1 MTKKKP
7 VIKYT
12 NRDFDSI
19 KSSLVEH
26 AKRFYPDRY
35 NDFNESSFGAMMFDS
50 VAYVGDIMSY
60 YVDFQANESFLET
73 ALQYDNVRRLSAQ
86 MGYKFYGSPS
96 VYANLTFYILVP
108 AALSGLGPDTANIPI
123 LKRGSQFRSSS
134 GINFIL
140 QQNVNF
146 NDDNIEVVASKFD
159 ATTNKPTEYALRT
172 FGRVRSGNRYFKDVT
187 IGAFQRFLRIR
198 IGPSIINEIESVF
211 DSEGHQY
218 YQVPNLTHD
227 IIYKETTNPT
237 AQSDGV
243 PSILKP
249 FAVARRFILEQDES
263 GTYIRFGYGS
273 DTEGI
278 VEDVT
283 DPAQIVLKQT
293 GKNHI
298 TDDAFDPNKLLN
310 SDKFGVAPSNTTL
323 RIMYG
328 ANTQTQ
334 ISVAIGQLNKTS
346 EVIMEFPNSSNTTTA
361 PYLNVRESL
370 ECANDQAIS
379 EDASLPSSEEL
390 KYRAYGVY
398 AAQGRAV
405 TRNDYEAYCYQMPPS
420 LGGVKRA
427 NIVNDPGGTNR
438 RLALYVA
445 SEDADGY
452 LMNTKTVVKNN
463 LKTWLTKNKML
474 NDGIDIY
481 DTKIINIGFRYEAVI
496 DPNLNSMTI
505 LADVDARLRQHFV
518 NKLNVGEPI
527 YINNIYNT
535 INKTIGVIDC
545 VKVTM
550 ETKKGA
556 NYSTVSVN
564 IEDLLSDK
572 GTMVT
577 CPKNCILEIKYL
589 DNDIKGAAV

>member
-1 MTKKKP
+1 MSKKP

-35 NDFNESSFGAMMFDS
+35 NDFNESSFGSMMFDS

-60 YVDFQANESFLET
+60 YIDFQANESFLET

-86 MGYKFYGSPS
+86 LGYKFYGRPA

-108 AALSGLGPDTANIPI
+108 AAASGLGPDTTYMPI
-123 LKRGSQFRSSS
+123 LKKGSQFGSTS
-134 GINFIL
+134 GVNFIL
-140 QQNVNF
+140 QQDVNF
-146 NDDNIEVVASKFD
+146 NDDNVEIVASKFD
-159 ATTNKPTEYALRT
+159 TTTNKPTEYAIRS
-172 FGRVRSGNRYFKDVT
+172 FGRVKSGNRYYKDIT
-187 IGAFQRFLRIR
+187 IGEFQRFLRIR
-198 IGPSIINEIESVF
+198 VGPSVINEIESVF

-218 YQVPNLTHD
+218 YQVPCLTHD
-227 IIYKETTNPT
+227 VIYKETTNPT

-249 FAVARRFILEQDES
+249 FAVARRFILEQDET
-263 GTYIRFGYGS
+263 GTYLRFGYGS

-283 DPAQIVLKQT
+283 DPTQVVLKQT

-310 SDKFGVAPSNTTL
+310 SDKFGIAPSNTTL
-323 RIMYG
+323 RIFYG
-328 ANTQTQ
+328 GNAQSQ
-334 ISVAIGQLNKTS
+334 ISIAIGQLNTVS
-346 EVIMEFPNSSNTTTA
+346 EAIMEFPNSSNTTTA

-370 ECANDQAIS
+370 ECANDFAIS
-379 EDASLPSSEEL
+379 EDTSLPSSDEL
-390 KYRAYGVY
+390 KYRAYGIY
-398 AAQGRAV
+398 AAQGRTV

-420 LGGVKRA
+420 LGGIKRA

-438 RLALYVA
+438 RLALYVI
-445 SEDADGY
+445 SEDADGH

-463 LKTWLTKNKML
+463 LKTWLSKNKML
-474 NDGIDIY
+474 NDGIDIF
-481 DTKIINIGFRYEAVI
+481 DAKIINVGFTYEAVI
-496 DPNLNSMTI
+496 DPNLVSMTV
-505 LADVDARLRQHFV
+505 LADVDERLRNLFK
-518 NKLNVGEPI
+518 NKLNIAEPI
-527 YINNIYNT
+527 YINKIYNT
-535 INKTIGVIDC
+535 INKTVGVIDC

-556 NYSTVSVN
+556 NYSTVSVDM
-564 IEDLLSDK
+564 EDLLSDK
-572 GTMVT
+572 GTIVV
-577 CPKNCILEIKYL
+577 CPKNCVLEIKYL
-589 DNDIKGAAV
+589 DNDIKGTAV

>member
-1 MTKKKP
+1 MSKKP

-35 NDFNESSFGAMMFDS
+35 NDFNESSFGSMMFDS

-60 YVDFQANESFLET
+60 YIDFQANESFLET

-86 MGYKFYGSPS
+86 LGYKFYGRPA

-108 AALSGLGPDTANIPI
+108 AAASGLGPDTTYMPI
-123 LKRGSQFRSSS
+123 LKKGSQFGSTS
-134 GINFIL
+134 GVNFIL
-140 QQNVNF
+140 QQDVNF
-146 NDDNIEVVASKFD
+146 NDDNVEIVASKFD
-159 ATTNKPTEYALRT
+159 TTTNKPTEYAIRS
-172 FGRVRSGNRYFKDVT
+172 FGRVKSGNRYYKDIT
-187 IGAFQRFLRIR
+187 IGEFQRFLRIR
-198 IGPSIINEIESVF
+198 VGPSVINEIESVF

-218 YQVPNLTHD
+218 YQVPCLTHD
-227 IIYKETTNPT
+227 VIYKETTNPT

-249 FAVARRFILEQDES
+249 FAVARRFILEQDET
-263 GTYIRFGYGS
+263 GTYLRFGYGS

-283 DPAQIVLKQT
+283 DPTQVVLKQT

-310 SDKFGVAPSNTTL
+310 SDKFGIAPSNTTL
-323 RIMYG
+323 RIFYG
-328 ANTQTQ
+328 ANAQSQ
-334 ISVAIGQLNKTS
+334 VSIAIGQLNTVS

-370 ECANDQAIS
+370 ECANDFAIS
-379 EDASLPSSEEL
+379 EDTSLPSSDEL
-390 KYRAYGVY
+390 KYRAYGIY
-398 AAQGRAV
+398 AAQGRTV

-420 LGGVKRA
+420 LGGIKRA

-438 RLALYVA
+438 RLALYVI
-445 SEDADGY
+445 SEDADGH

-463 LKTWLTKNKML
+463 LKTWLSKNKML
-474 NDGIDIY
+474 NDGIDIF
-481 DTKIINIGFRYEAVI
+481 DAKIINVGFTYEAVI
-496 DPNLNSMTI
+496 DPNLVSMTV
-505 LADVDARLRQHFV
+505 LADVDERLRNLFK
-518 NKLNVGEPI
+518 NKLNIAEPI
-527 YINNIYNT
+527 YINKIYNT
-535 INKTIGVIDC
+535 INKTVGVIDC

-556 NYSTVSVN
+556 NYSTVSVDM
-564 IEDLLSDK
+564 EDLLSDK
-572 GTMVT
+572 GTIVV
-577 CPKNCILEIKYL
+577 CPKNCVLEIKYL
-589 DNDIKGAAV
+589 DNDIKGTAV

>member
-1 MTKKKP
+1 MTKKP

-26 AKRFYPDRY
+26 AKRFYPDKY
-35 NDFNESSFGAMMFDS
+35 NDFNESSFGAMMLDS

-108 AALSGLGPDTANIPI
+108 AASSGLGPDTTFLPV
-123 LKRGSQFRSSS
+123 LKKGSQFRSSS
-134 GINFIL
+134 GTNFIL
-140 QQNVNF
+140 QEDVNF
-146 NDDNIEVVASKFD
+146 NDDNVEVVASKFD
-159 ATTNKPTEYALRT
+159 DITNKPIEYAVRS
-172 FGRVRSGNRYFKDVT
+172 FGRIRSGNRYFKDITV
-187 IGAFQRFLRIR
+187 GEFQRFLRIR
-198 IGPSIINEIESVF
+198 VGPSIINEIESIF

-249 FAVARRFILEQDES
+249 FAVARRFIVEQDES

-283 DPAQIVLKQT
+283 DPSQVVLKQT

-323 RIMYG
+323 RILYG
-328 ANTQTQ
+328 ANTETR
-334 ISVAIGQLNKTS
+334 ISVSIGQLNQTQ
-346 EVIMEFPNSSNTTTA
+346 EVIMEFPNSSNTTGVE
-361 PYLNVRESL
+361 YLNVRESL
-370 ECANDQAIS
+370 ECANDEAIS
-379 EDASLPSSEEL
+379 EDTSLPSSEEL

-405 TRNDYEAYCYQMPPS
+405 TRNDYEAYCHQMPPS
-420 LGGVKRA
+420 LGSVKRA
-427 NIVNDPGGTNR
+427 SIVNDPGGTNR
-438 RLALYVA
+438 RLALYVV
-445 SEDADGY
+445 SENADGN
-452 LMNTKTVVKNN
+452 LMSTKTVVKNN
-463 LKTWLTKNKML
+463 LKTWITKNKML

-481 DTKIINIGFRYEAVI
+481 DAKIINIGFTYEAVI
-496 DPNLNSMTI
+496 DPNLNSMMV
-505 LADVDARLRQHFV
+505 LADVDTRLKQHFA
-518 NKLNVGEPI
+518 NKLNIGEPI
-527 YINNIYNT
+527 YINSIYNT

-550 ETKKGA
+550 ETKKGV
-556 NYSTVSVN
+556 NYSTVSVD
-564 IEDLLSDK
+564 IEDLLSNK
-572 GTMVT
+572 GTMVKS
-577 CPKNCILEIKYL
+577 PRNCILEIKYL
-589 DNDIKGAAV
+589 DIDIKGTAV